1 MTATQGRMLARIDA
15 AVLGDRH
22 ARLINSLTARVDPQG
37 AVRERCA
44 SRVAESALFL
54 RLLQGE
60 HAEPGVQD
68 GLISYLR
75 GAEPGDEGSQII
87 RDAVLGHPDLRRA
100 GAFCERFEHGTGERK
115 QLMLRTAFAL
125 FDLLPFDDLPPIRY
139 RGQAVWTEVSLCA
152 CKILHG
158 HAHGRRDEADQAFL
172 TSHLASAGPARV
184 WQGNILAH
192 LIALH
197 ALRTFEPGGLLTTNG
212 IEAVAATRHGDGDG
226 GVPFVT
232 SQDVFD
238 TALAGIGLAAGD
250 GPPQLI
256 ARMADWVAAQQLP
269 DGGWGY
275 STDTSQTD
283 TDDAARCIQFL
294 HLVNP
299 ERYRQ
304 AVENGYAYLA
314 GMADQDGGFPTYVQ
328 GHPPE
333 VDVTAAAIIALG
345 SDPDRHA
352 DLIGSSVRYLTG
364 QSQDHGSYPRGWTMS
379 ESSVIRLVLDALAG
393 VPDPDPAVRR
403 AMRNSIHRLCQD
415 QNGDGGWGQT
425 WGDPSDALSTAQAL
439 AAIIGRAPG
448 PLTDRAVRW
457 LLDQQHDDGGFTSI
471 PDQVG
476 PRPLPYDFPVLAS
489 IHALNA
495 LNAAREN
502 APAQRSGQAN
512 APALTTATSASPQSG
527 GTGET
532 GGTGRLLP
540 AFFCPFPSAVHP
552 LAEQAD
558 ARSVEFM
565 YRYGLC
571 AGDAE
576 RARLA
581 QAGCGEMVA
590 RACPTAPADLL
601 QVTSDYNLWA
611 FAFDDEYCD
620 EGQLQDRPG
629 ELADAVAR
637 IQRCVDVP
645 EHTVYPGDRYG
656 ASLREIR
663 SRFARCSTPLE
674 ADRFAD
680 TMRGYFAAEVRKAGF
695 VARGQRP
702 GLDDYTLYRLYGGG
716 TMVFTELIAVCNGCP
731 APPRL
736 LADRRVRAIIE
747 VAATLTVWGTDV
759 FSFGKETERTGDG
772 FNLIDA
778 ICQETG
784 CEADEAYERAMI
796 MWDRM
801 MTLFLR
807 LRGRLTAELPQLAG
821 YVNGLGQYIRG
832 VLDWCQTTKRY
843 VYLDG
848 LRGTRAYTPGGWR
861 ATPRDSSTDPL
872 PIPSVSWWWRYD
884 PATTASPA
892 QQLLLT
898 GHPTGLGTS
907 AVHSLLRDREQSH

>member
-1 MTATQGRMLARIDA
+1 MSAILARIDA

-22 ARLINSLTARVDPQG
+22 ARLIDFLTARIGPQG
-37 AVRERCA
+37 AVQDRCA

-68 GLISYLR
+68 GLITYLR
-75 GAEPGDEGSQII
+75 GAEPGDEGSQIL
-87 RDAVLGHPDLRRA
+87 RDAALGHPDLRRA

-125 FDLLPFDDLPPIRY
+125 LDLLPFEDLPPIRY
-139 RGQAVWTEVSLCA
+139 QGQAVWTEVSLCA
-152 CKILHG
+152 CSILHG

-172 TSHLASAGPARV
+172 TGHLASAGPARV
-184 WQGNILAH
+184 WQGNVLAH

-197 ALRTFEPGGLLTTNG
+197 ALRTFEPGGLLTVHG
-212 IEAVAATRHGDGDG
+212 IEAVAATRRCDG

-232 SQDVFD
+232 SQDVFN
-238 TALAGIGLAAGD
+238 TALAGIAVADGD

-256 ARMADWVAAQQLP
+256 ARMADWIAAQQLP

-294 HLVNP
+294 HLVSP
-299 ERYRQ
+299 GRYRQ

-314 GMADQDGGFPTYVQ
+314 GMADQGGGFPTYVR

-333 VDVTAAAIIALG
+333 VDVSAAAIIALS
-345 SDPDRHA
+345 SDLSRHA
-352 DLIGSSVRYLTG
+352 GLIGSSVRYLAG
-364 QSQDHGSYPRGWTMS
+364 HSQDHGSYPRGWTAS
-379 ESSVIRLVLDALAG
+379 ESSVIRLVLDALALA
-393 VPDPDPAVRR
+393 PDPDPAVRR
-403 AMRNSIHRLCQD
+403 AMRNSVHRLCLD
-415 QNGDGGWGQT
+415 QNGDGGWGHT
-425 WGDPSDALSTAQAL
+425 WGEPSDVLSTAQAVPAL
-439 AAIIGRAPG
+439 IGRAPG

-457 LLDQQHDDGGFTSI
+457 LLAQQHDDGGFTSI

-495 LNAAREN
+495 LNAARES
-502 APAQRSGQAN
+502 APAQRAGQAY
-512 APALTTATSASPQSG
+512 APAVTARASASPEYG
-527 GTGET
+527 GT
-532 GGTGRLLP
+532 GGTGRQLP
-540 AFFCPFPSAVHP
+540 DFYCPFPSAAHP
-552 LAEQAD
+552 LGAQAD
-558 ARSVEFM
+558 ARSVDFL
-565 YRYGLC
+565 YRHGLC

-576 RARLA
+576 RDRLA
-581 QAGCGEMVA
+581 RAGCGDMVA
-590 RACPTAPADLL
+590 RTCPAARPDLL
-601 QVTSDYNLWA
+601 QVTSDYNIWA

-620 EGQLQDRPG
+620 EGQLREHPG

-637 IQRCVDVP
+637 IQRCADVP

-656 ASLREIR
+656 ASLRELR
-663 SRFARCSTPLE
+663 SRFAQCATPLE

-680 TMRGYFAAEVRKAGF
+680 LMRGYFAAEVRKAGF

-716 TMVFTELIAVCNGCP
+716 AMVYTELIAVCNGCP

-778 ICQETG
+778 VCQETG
-784 CEADEAYERAMI
+784 SGVDEAYERAMI

-807 LRGRLTAELPQLAG
+807 LRDRLMAELPQLGG
-821 YVNGLGQYIRG
+821 YVAGLGEYIRG
-832 VLDWCQTTKRY
+832 VLDWCRTTDRY

-848 LRGTRAYTPGGWR
+848 RGGPRAFTPGGWR

-884 PATTASPA
+884 PAVAADPA
-892 QQLLLT
+892 QQRHHP
-898 GHPTGLGTS
+898 GHLTGLGTS
-907 AVHSLLRDREQSH
+907 AARSLLHDRGQQQHLAG